1 MVDDTLAI
9 LGAENVELDMDD
21 IYVQQDDKSDNWSD
35 TLSDGSVDG
44 E

>member
-21 IYVQQDDKSDNWSD
+21 IYVQQDDNWSD

>member
-21 IYVQQDDKSDNWSD
+21 IYVQQNDNWSD